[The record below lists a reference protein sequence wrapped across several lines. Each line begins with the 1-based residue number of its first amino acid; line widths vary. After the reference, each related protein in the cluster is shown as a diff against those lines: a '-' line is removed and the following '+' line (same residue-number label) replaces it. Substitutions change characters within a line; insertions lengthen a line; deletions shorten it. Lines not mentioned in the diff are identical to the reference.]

1 MNLFEKIA
9 KENKDNSTL
18 VNVGL
23 GATTLGGLGAAGY
36 GAYFTNKDKRRL
48 SRTNQRL
55 EGTINELNAI
65 NNQTKGLY
73 QGTKG
78 LFANEQEL
86 QKALS
91 TGKADGGIIDKITG
105 KTKTKQHIVDE
116 IKKLDEIA
124 NKKALNA
131 AKYQNVAEKLEKLI
145 KANKRIGGAGLV
157 AAALG
162 SMGTTAYNN

>member
-91 TGKADGGIIDKITG
+91 TGKADGSIIGAITG
-105 KTKTKQHIVDE
+105 KNKTKQHIVNE
-116 IKKLDEIA
+116 IKQLDELA
-124 NKKALNA
+124 NKKAVNA
-131 AKYQNVAEKLEKLI
+131 AKYQNVAKKLQDLI
-145 KANKRIGGAGLV
+145 KINKRIGGLGLAAAGLGAV
-157 AAALG
+157 ELQH
-162 SMGTTAYNN
+162 NN